1 MHLSVCF
8 QRISNL
14 EAQLASVKAELR
26 RARTQHKQQLAEM
39 AVDREEEKQKAFLD
53 NEASLTR
60 LRSEME
66 RVHGELERSHQRE
79 KDAAQE
85 KVRRGKKLD
94 LLSYS
99 LIIQLHSALPLWIKY
114 I

>member
-1 MHLSVCF
+1 M
-8 QRISNL
+8 
-14 EAQLASVKAELR
+14 EAQLASVKVELQ

-39 AVDREEEKQKAFLD
+39 AVDQEEEKQKAFMD
-53 NEASLTR
+53 KEASLTR

-66 RVHGELERSHQRE
+66 RIRGELERSHQRE
-79 KDAAQE
+79 RDASQE
-85 KVRRGKKLD
+85 KVRMGKKLD